1 MACWRN
7 RKTLARLRAEVT
19 RIERGVAARGVL
31 PLGVAAVDAALGG
44 GNPDEAGLRCAALHE
59 ISGAAADGFAAMVAG
74 RLAARAGGTVLWCA
88 GPGGGD
94 LYPPGLAALGLNP
107 SRLLLVRCGRPADLL
122 AAAEEGL
129 RSRGL
134 AAVLAEIDRLPDM
147 TAGRRLQLAAEHG
160 GVTGLL
166 LPRRAA
172 GRSRRSTA
180 SGRSVAEALPPSVA
194 VSRWRVDHA
203 PAGEGGAGD
212 LRWRLALLRCRSG
225 GRGEWMVDWHEK
237 THRIV
242 MVSEAGD

>member
-19 RIERGVAARGVL
+19 RMERGVAPPDIL
-31 PLGVAAVDAALGG
+31 PLGMAAIDEALSGG
-44 GNPDEAGLRCAALHE
+44 SPDGAGLRCAALHE
-59 ISGAAADGFAAMVAG
+59 ISGAAADGFVAMIAG
-74 RLAARAGGTVLWCA
+74 RLAMRIGGTVLWCA
-88 GPGGGD
+88 GSGGGD

-107 SRLLLVRCGRPADLL
+107 SRLLLARCRRPADLL

-134 AAVLAEIDRLPDM
+134 AAVVAEIDRMPDM
-147 TAGRRLQLAAEHG
+147 TAGRRLQLAAEGG

-166 LPRRAA
+166 LLRCAT

-180 SGRSVAEALPPSVA
+180 PDGSGAEALPPSVA

-203 PAGEGGAGD
+203 PTGEDGAGD
-212 LRWRLALLRCRSG
+212 LRWCLALLRCRSG

-237 THRIV
+237 TNRLA